1 MDEARIRIDPLDFEG
16 NVAIG
21 LKLPLNSSTNS
32 FFALNYTSWDQ
43 LRSNLKNLLLTE
55 KGERYMIPDYGAGL
69 KKFIFEPNDDIT
81 LDIIEEYITETV
93 NKWMP
98 RININSVNITRNDRN
113 EHQLNVSIKFSDKY
127 DESNNDVLT
136 IDFITM

>member
-1 MDEARIRIDPLDFEG
+1 MDEAMIRIDPLDFEG

-21 LKLPLNSSTNS
+21 LKLPLNNSNNS
-32 FFALNYTSWDQ
+32 FFALNYTSWEQ

-55 KGERYMIPDYGAGL
+55 KGERYMLPDYGAGL
-69 KKFIFEPNDDIT
+69 RKFIFEPNDDIT
-81 LDIIEEYITETV
+81 LSVIEEYITETV
-93 NKWMP
+93 AKWMP
-98 RININSVNITRNDRN
+98 RVNINSVDISKNERN
-113 EHQLNVSIKFSDKY
+113 EHQLNVSISFSDKY